1 MYIELELN
9 EYFVFGYKMFCK
21 GILCFVLSICIYI
34 YEYGVSVYNVIYIYI
49 FLYYFEF

>member
-9 EYFVFGYKMFCK
+9 EYFVFGYKMLCIGN

-34 YEYGVSVYNVIYIYI
+34 YEYGVYNVFYIYI

>member
-9 EYFVFGYKMFCK
+9 EYFVFGYKMLCN

-34 YEYGVSVYNVIYIYI
+34 YEYGVYNVFYIYI